1 MKLKH
6 SLNMHCNTHL
16 ILTLTRIISNEVEKG
31 KGEDQNNE
39 QYMLSVN
46 FMPGGIIIPSNP
58 WCHLF
63 SQPPHKLSIELSP
76 LSRSKAWTVHD
87 NGRRA
92 WRLWWHCGASSPVYW
107 AVRHSLQVFFIY
119 VALSYKLGKN
129 LLRYRYVCI
138 Y

>member
-58 WCHLF
+58 
-63 SQPPHKLSIELSP
+63 
-76 LSRSKAWTVHD
+76 
-87 NGRRA
+87 
-92 WRLWWHCGASSPVYW
+92 
-107 AVRHSLQVFFIY
+107 
-119 VALSYKLGKN
+119 
-129 LLRYRYVCI
+129 
-138 Y
+138 